1 MSDYPVPRQYEV
13 VVRWTGNRGSGTSGY
28 RTYARDHMIEAG
40 AKPAILG
47 SSDPAFRGDAH
58 RWNPEDML
66 VAALAAC
73 HQLWYLHLC
82 SENGVVV
89 SAYEDRASGIML
101 NDRTAGG
108 RFVQAVLRPRVTVR
122 PGGDEALALR
132 LHAEAHARCFIAN
145 SLSFPVEIQP
155 IVELEPA

>member
-1 MSDYPVPRQYEV
+1 MPERKHRYEV
-13 VVRWTGNRGSGTSGY
+13 EVAWTGNTGEGTRTYRSYRRDHDILAEGRPPIPGTS
-28 RTYARDHMIEAG
+28 
-40 AKPAILG
+40 
-47 SSDPAFRGDAH
+47 DPLFRGDKT
-58 RWNPEDML
+58 RWNPEQL
-66 VAALAAC
+66 LIGALSAC

-89 SAYEDRASGIML
+89 SAYEDHASGIML
-101 NDRTAGG
+101 DDRTAGG

-145 SLSFPVEIQP
+145 SLNFPVEIQP
-155 IVELEPA
+155 SVELEPA